1 MSART
6 SGHALANGSRAAAET
21 DAVHAALR
29 TVVKN
34 LLGVDDS
41 MMDLPLRQLKVCLTL
56 YRHSRSMSEI
66 SRELKLSPSAV
77 TQVSDRLERR
87 GLIERVFQDEDRRV
101 RKLRLTRK
109 GQQLVRSRE
118 RKQLRRIAAALDTLT
133 AKELSHVMIGLETL
147 AQSCTSTE
155 NIELKNSPVLLR
167 EPKRQKD
174 LN

>member
-6 SGHALANGSRAAAET
+6 NGHVLTNGSPQVSQS

-29 TVVKN
+29 TVVRN

-41 MMDLPLRQLKVCLTL
+41 MMDLPLRQFKVCLTL
-56 YRHSRSMSEI
+56 YRQSRSMSEI

-118 RKQLRRIAAALDTLT
+118 RKQLRRITAALDTLT
-133 AKELSHVMIGLETL
+133 PNELGQVMTGLETL
-147 AQSCTSTE
+147 AQSCTPTESTE
-155 NIELKNSPVLLR
+155 L
-167 EPKRQKD
+167 
-174 LN
+174 

>member
-6 SGHALANGSRAAAET
+6 NGHVLTNGSSELSQT
-21 DAVHAALR
+21 DAVHDALR
-29 TVVKN
+29 TVVRH

-56 YRHSRSMSEI
+56 YRQSRSMSEI

-87 GLIERVFQDEDRRV
+87 GLIEREFQDEDRRV

-118 RKQLRRIAAALDTLT
+118 QKQLRRIATALNTLT
-133 AKELSHVMIGLETL
+133 AHELGQVMTGLETL
-147 AQSCTSTE
+147 AHSCTSVE
-155 NIELKNSPVLLR
+155 SAEL
-167 EPKRQKD
+167 
-174 LN
+174 

>member
-1 MSART
+1 MSSRT
-6 SGHALANGSRAAAET
+6 NGHVLTNGALRVSQT
-21 DAVHAALR
+21 DAVHAALH
-29 TVVKN
+29 TVVRN

-41 MMDLPLRQLKVCLTL
+41 MMDLPLRQLKVCLSL

-66 SRELKLSPSAV
+66 GRELKLSPSAV

-133 AKELSHVMIGLETL
+133 PNELGQVMTGLETL
-147 AQSCTSTE
+147 AQSSIPTE
-155 NIELKNSPVLLR
+155 NTEL
-167 EPKRQKD
+167 
-174 LN
+174 

>member
-6 SGHALANGSRAAAET
+6 NGHALINGAARASQT
-21 DAVHAALR
+21 DAVHTSLR
-29 TVVKN
+29 SVVRN

-56 YRHSRSMSEI
+56 YGQSRSMSEI
-66 SRELKLSPSAV
+66 GRELKLSPSAV

-118 RKQLRRIAAALDTLT
+118 KKQLRRIATALNKLSEN
-133 AKELSHVMIGLETL
+133 ELGQVMNGLEVL
-147 AQSCTSTE
+147 AYSSTSTD
-155 NIELKNSPVLLR
+155 PA
-167 EPKRQKD
+167 
-174 LN
+174 

>member
-1 MSART
+1 MSQT
-6 SGHALANGSRAAAET
+6 S
-21 DAVHAALR
+21 AVHAALLN
-29 TVVKN
+29 VVRH

-56 YRHSRSMSEI
+56 YPQSRSMSEI

-109 GQQLVRSRE
+109 GQHLVRARE
-118 RKQLRRIAAALDTLT
+118 KKQLRRIAAALDTLS
-133 AKELSHVMIGLETL
+133 ANELEQVMTGLETL
-147 AQSCTSTE
+147 AQSCTSS
-155 NIELKNSPVLLR
+155 KNAVP
-167 EPKRQKD
+167 
-174 LN
+174 NG

>member
-6 SGHALANGSRAAAET
+6 KGHVLTNGSAPVSKT

-29 TVVKN
+29 TVVRN
-34 LLGVDDS
+34 LLSVDDS

-56 YRHSRSMSEI
+56 YRQSRSMSEI

-87 GLIERVFQDEDRRV
+87 GLIERIFQDEDRRV
-101 RKLRLTRK
+101 RMLRLTRK

-118 RKQLRRIAAALDTLT
+118 QKQLRRIATALDTLT
-133 AKELSHVMIGLETL
+133 TNELGQVMTGLETL
-147 AQSCTSTE
+147 AQSCTPVE
-155 NIELKNSPVLLR
+155 IAEL
-167 EPKRQKD
+167 
-174 LN
+174 

>member
-6 SGHALANGSRAAAET
+6 NGHVLTNGSPQVSQS

-29 TVVKN
+29 TVVRN

-41 MMDLPLRQLKVCLTL
+41 MMDLPLRQFKVCLTL
-56 YRHSRSMSEI
+56 YRQSRSMSEI

-118 RKQLRRIAAALDTLT
+118 RKQLRRISAALDTLT
-133 AKELSHVMIGLETL
+133 PNELGQVMTGLETL

-155 NIELKNSPVLLR
+155 SPEL
-167 EPKRQKD
+167 
-174 LN
+174 

>member
-6 SGHALANGSRAAAET
+6 NGHVLTNGSHQVSQT

-29 TVVKN
+29 TVVRN

-41 MMDLPLRQLKVCLTL
+41 MMDLPLRQFKVCVTL
-56 YRHSRSMSEI
+56 YRQSRSMSEI

-118 RKQLRRIAAALDTLT
+118 QKQRRRIEAALEALT
-133 AKELSHVMIGLETL
+133 PIELGQVMTGLETL
-147 AQSCTSTE
+147 AQSCTPTE
-155 NIELKNSPVLLR
+155 NNEL
-167 EPKRQKD
+167 
-174 LN
+174 

>member
-6 SGHALANGSRAAAET
+6 NGHALANGSFAASQT
-21 DAVHAALR
+21 DAVPAAWR
-29 TVVKN
+29 TVARN

-56 YRHSRSMSEI
+56 YQHSRSMSEI
-66 SRELKLSPSAV
+66 GRELKLSPSAI

-109 GQQLVRSRE
+109 GQQLIRRRE
-118 RKQLRRIAAALDTLT
+118 KEQLARIDSA
-133 AKELSHVMIGLETL
+133 LETL
-147 AQSCTSTE
+147 SEDEINHVLAGLHILTRTSTLPE
-155 NIELKNSPVLLR
+155 SATT
-167 EPKRQKD
+167 
-174 LN
+174 

>member
-1 MSART
+1 MSVQT
-6 SGHALANGSRAAAET
+6 NGHVLTNGSLQASQT

-29 TVVKN
+29 TVVRN

-56 YRHSRSMSEI
+56 YRQSRSMSEI

-77 TQVSDRLERR
+77 TQVSNRLERR

-109 GQQLVRSRE
+109 GQQLVRARE
-118 RKQLRRIAAALDTLT
+118 QKQLRRIAAALDTLT
-133 AKELSHVMIGLETL
+133 AEELGQVMSGLETL
-147 AQSCTSTE
+147 AQSCTPTE
-155 NIELKNSPVLLR
+155 NAEL
-167 EPKRQKD
+167 
-174 LN
+174 

>member
-1 MSART
+1 MSARAN
-6 SGHALANGSRAAAET
+6 GHVLANGSSGSLQT
-21 DAVHAALR
+21 DAVHDALR
-29 TVVKN
+29 TVVRN

-56 YRHSRSMSEI
+56 YRQSRSMSEI

-118 RKQLRRIAAALDTLT
+118 KKQLRRIATALDTLSES
-133 AKELSHVMIGLETL
+133 ELGQVMNGLEVL
-147 AQSCTSTE
+147 AYSCTPTE
-155 NIELKNSPVLLR
+155 TA
-167 EPKRQKD
+167 
-174 LN
+174 

>member
-6 SGHALANGSRAAAET
+6 NGHAFANGSHRPSET

-29 TVVKN
+29 TVVRN

-87 GLIERVFQDEDRRV
+87 GLIERVSQDEDRRV

-118 RKQLRRIAAALDTLT
+118 RKQLHRIAAALDTLN
-133 AKELSHVMIGLETL
+133 ADELSQVMVGLETL
-147 AQSCTSTE
+147 AQSCTPTE
-155 NIELKNSPVLLR
+155 NAKV
-167 EPKRQKD
+167 
-174 LN
+174 

>member
-1 MSART
+1 MSSRT
-6 SGHALANGSRAAAET
+6 NGHSLTNGSSQASPT

-29 TVVKN
+29 TVARN

-41 MMDLPLRQLKVCLTL
+41 MMDLPLRQLQVCVTL
-56 YRHSRSMSEI
+56 HRQSRSMSEI
-66 SRELKLSPSAV
+66 GRELNLSPSAV

-118 RKQLRRIAAALDTLT
+118 RKQLRRIAVALETLT
-133 AKELSHVMIGLETL
+133 ASELGQVMTGLETL
-147 AQSCTSTE
+147 AQNCTPTGN
-155 NIELKNSPVLLR
+155 NIILR
-167 EPKRQKD
+167 ATK
-174 LN
+174 

>member
-6 SGHALANGSRAAAET
+6 NGHGVTNGSQSVSQT

-29 TVVKN
+29 TVVRN

-41 MMDLPLRQLKVCLTL
+41 MMDLPLRQFKVCLTL
-56 YRHSRSMSEI
+56 YRQSRSMSEI
-66 SRELKLSPSAV
+66 SRELKLSPSAI

-118 RKQLRRIAAALDTLT
+118 KKQLRRIATALNKLSEN
-133 AKELSHVMIGLETL
+133 ELGQV
-147 AQSCTSTE
+147 
-155 NIELKNSPVLLR
+155 
-167 EPKRQKD
+167 
-174 LN
+174 